1 MPSADLDE
9 YLSRQQRL
17 SRSTAKW
24 GGGIEL
30 EITGYL
36 GSESPPTDLVS
47 SVRAIVFKD
56 DQVLVIEN
64 VDGAGILPGG
74 RVEEGETL
82 METLRRELLEEAG
95 VEIAILTQVGL
106 IHLRHLT
113 AKPENHPY
121 PYPDFLW
128 PTYAASAVS
137 ERPVFKVEDDY
148 AVASLFMPV
157 ERVRQLELEEFE
169 YSFLEAAVEVVDPS
183 GSLGSS

>member
-1 MPSADLDE
+1 M
-9 YLSRQQRL
+9 SRG
-17 SRSTAKW
+17 TAKW

-36 GSESPPTDLVS
+36 GSEPLPTDLVS

-56 DQVLVIEN
+56 NQVLVIDT

-82 METLRRELLEEAG
+82 METLRRELMEEAG

-106 IHLRHLT
+106 VHLRHFT
-113 AKPENHPY
+113 PRPENHPY
-121 PYPDFLW
+121 PYPNFLR
-128 PTYAASAVS
+128 PTYATSAVS
-137 ERPVFKVEDDY
+137 ERPIFKVEDDY
-148 AVASLFMPV
+148 VVASSFMPID
-157 ERVRQLELEEFE
+157 RVRRLDLEEFE
-169 YSFLEAAVEVVDPS
+169 YSFLDAAVKVVDPS